1 MRIDTGTHAPIRKR
15 PYRTPLK
22 QRKMIDSAVDE
33 MMQAGII
40 ERSNSLWG
48 FPIVLV
54 EKKDGSKRFCVD
66 FRALNKM
73 KYARPLPVID
83 DILASLWLARY
94 FSKLDLKSGFR
105 QVKLH
110 DEDKEKSAFT
120 CYRGLFHFNIMPFGL
135 ANAPGIFQLMSIVF
149 RGQEDF
155 ALAYLDDILI
165 FSNTV
170 EDHVKHIDTVLS
182 SLRRH
187 NLKLKPAKCEFFK
200 KETQYLRFKISGE
213 GIRPDLDKVKAIKS
227 VSNPTTVR

>member
-1 MRIDTGTHAPIRKR
+1 
-15 PYRTPLK
+15 
-22 QRKMIDSAVDE
+22 MIDSAVDE
-33 MMQAGII
+33 MMQTGVI
-40 ERSNSLWG
+40 ERSNSPWG

-66 FRALNKM
+66 FRALNKITK

-83 DILASLWLARY
+83 DILASLGSARY
-94 FSKLDLKSGFR
+94 FSKLDLKYEYW

-110 DEDKEKSAFT
+110 DDDKEKSAFT
-120 CYRGLFHFNIMPFGL
+120 CHRGLFHFNVMPFGL
-135 ANAPGIFQLMSIVF
+135 ANVPCIFQELMSIVL

-170 EDHVKHIDTVLS
+170 EDHLKHIDTVLS

-200 KETQYLRFKISGE
+200 KETQYLGFKISEE
-213 GIRPDLDKVKAIKS
+213 GIQPDLDKVKANQFRLQPLLDKKERS
-227 VSNPTTVR
+227 LG